1 MSLVEIGNT
10 LVSLEIFTEK
20 FCCDL
25 SSCHGACCVEGDAGA
40 PVDESEIGG
49 LEEAA
54 ETIWDQLSDE
64 ARTVIRKHG
73 VVTVDRDGEFVTSI
87 VNGRDCV
94 FTCHEDGCCYC
105 AIERACRNGG
115 LNVQKPLSCHLYPIR
130 VSKVGDSLAL
140 NYHRWSICRPA
151 VELGKRMN
159 LPLYKFLREP
169 LIRAFGQEW
178 WDELELVASEL
189 GKQGYLDGPVD

>member
-54 ETIWDQLSDE
+54 ETIWDQLSDD
-64 ARTVIRKHG
+64 ARAVIRKHG

-115 LNVQKPLSCHLYPIR
+115 LKVQKPQSCHLYPIR

-189 GKQGYLDGPVD
+189 GKQGYLDEPVD

>member
-10 LVSLEIFTEK
+10 LVSLELFTEK

-25 SSCHGACCVEGDAGA
+25 SACHGACCVEGDAGA
-40 PVDESEIGG
+40 PVEESEIGG

-54 ETIWDQLSDE
+54 ENIWSELSDG
-64 ARTVIRKHG
+64 ARAVIRKQG
-73 VVTVDRDGEFVTSI
+73 VVTIDRDGEFVTSI
-87 VNGRDCV
+87 VDGRDCV

-105 AIERACRNGG
+105 AIERACRNEG
-115 LNVQKPLSCHLYPIR
+115 LKVQKPLSCHLYPVR

-178 WDELELVASEL
+178 WNELEIVAEEL
-189 GKQGYLDGPVD
+189 GKQGYLDVSGD

>member
-10 LVSLEIFTEK
+10 LVSLELFTEK

-25 SSCHGACCVEGDAGA
+25 SACHGACCVEGDAGA
-40 PVDESEIGG
+40 PVEESEIGG

-54 ETIWDQLSDE
+54 EKIWDDLSED

-87 VNGRDCV
+87 VDGRDCV
-94 FTCHEDGCCYC
+94 FTCHENGCCYC
-105 AIERACRNGG
+105 AIERACHNNG

-140 NYHRWSICRPA
+140 NYHRWSVCRPA
-151 VELGKRMN
+151 VEQGRRLN

-178 WDELELVASEL
+178 WDELELVAGEL
-189 GKQGYLDGPVD
+189 AKNGYLDESAD

>member
-10 LVSLEIFTEK
+10 LVSLELFTEK

-25 SSCHGACCVEGDAGA
+25 SACHGACCVEGDAGA
-40 PVDESEIGG
+40 PVEESEIGG

-54 ETIWDQLSDE
+54 ENIWDDLSED

-87 VNGRDCV
+87 VDGRDCV
-94 FTCHEDGCCYC
+94 FTCHENGCCYC
-105 AIERACRNGG
+105 AIERAFRNNG

-140 NYHRWSICRPA
+140 NYHRWSVCRPA
-151 VELGKRMN
+151 VEQGRRLN

-178 WDELELVASEL
+178 WDELELVAGEL
-189 GKQGYLDGPVD
+189 AKNGYLDESAD

>member
-20 FCCDL
+20 FCCEL

-54 ETIWDQLSDE
+54 ETIWDQLSDD
-64 ARTVIRKHG
+64 ARAVIRKHG

-140 NYHRWSICRPA
+140 NYHRWSICHPA

>member
-54 ETIWDQLSDE
+54 ETIWEQLSDD

>member
-10 LVSLEIFTEK
+10 LVSLELFTEK

-25 SSCHGACCVEGDAGA
+25 SACHGACCVEGDAGA
-40 PVDESEIGG
+40 PVEESEIGG
-49 LEEAA
+49 LEEVA
-54 ETIWDQLSDE
+54 EKIWDDLSED

-87 VNGRDCV
+87 VDGRDCV
-94 FTCHEDGCCYC
+94 FTCHENGCCYC
-105 AIERACRNGG
+105 TIERACRNNG

-140 NYHRWSICRPA
+140 NYHRWSVCRPA
-151 VELGKRMN
+151 VEQGRRLN
-159 LPLYKFLREP
+159 IPLYKFLREP

-178 WDELELVASEL
+178 WDELELVAGEL
-189 GKQGYLDGPVD
+189 AKNGYLYESAD

>member
-54 ETIWDQLSDE
+54 ETIWDQLSDD
-64 ARTVIRKHG
+64 ARAVIRKHG

-189 GKQGYLDGPVD
+189 GKQGYLDEPVD

>member
-10 LVSLEIFTEK
+10 LVSLELFTEK

-25 SSCHGACCVEGDAGA
+25 SACGGACCVEGDAGA
-40 PVDESEIGG
+40 PVEESEIGG

-54 ETIWDQLSDE
+54 EKIWDDLSED

-87 VNGRDCV
+87 VDGRDCV
-94 FTCHEDGCCYC
+94 FTCHENGCCYC
-105 AIERACRNGG
+105 AIERACRNNG

-140 NYHRWSICRPA
+140 NYHRWSVCRPA
-151 VELGKRMN
+151 VEQGRRLN

-178 WDELELVASEL
+178 WDELELVAGEL
-189 GKQGYLDGPVD
+189 AKNGYLDESAD

>member
-54 ETIWDQLSDE
+54 ETIWDQLSDD

-189 GKQGYLDGPVD
+189 GKQGYLDEPVD

>member
-54 ETIWDQLSDE
+54 ETIWDQLSDD
-64 ARTVIRKHG
+64 ARAVIRKHG

-115 LNVQKPLSCHLYPIR
+115 LKVQKPLSCHLYPIR

>member
-10 LVSLEIFTEK
+10 LVSLELFTEK

-25 SSCHGACCVEGDAGA
+25 SACHGACCVEGDAGA
-40 PVDESEIGG
+40 PVEESEIGG

-54 ETIWDQLSDE
+54 EKIWDDLSED

-87 VNGRDCV
+87 VDGRDCV
-94 FTCHEDGCCYC
+94 FTCHENGCCYC
-105 AIERACRNGG
+105 AIERACRGKG
-115 LNVQKPLSCHLYPIR
+115 LNVQKPLSCHLYPVR

-140 NYHRWSICRPA
+140 NYHRWSVCRPA
-151 VELGKRMN
+151 VEQGRRLN

-169 LIRAFGQEW
+169 LIRAFGREW
-178 WDELELVASEL
+178 WDELELVAGEL
-189 GKQGYLDGPVD
+189 AKSGYLGESAD